1 MKKVKHPNVPKGD
14 RKRLT
19 VRLSKATWRSTAT
32 AARGAGMTVNDLIGA
47 VLKWWNGR
55 TPPVSK

>member
-1 MKKVKHPNVPKGD
+1 MKVKHPNVAKGA

-19 VRLSKATWRSTAT
+19 VRLTKPTWKATAE
-32 AARGAGMTVNDLIGA
+32 AARGAGMTVNELIEA

-55 TPPVSK
+55 TPPVNK